1 MIITLLIDDQH
12 QDKITVPG
20 TTSVIGT
27 AMDYATQH
35 HMLLG
40 DISERTSTGITAVM
54 TTIPIADYWKHGY
67 DKEGKKV
74 LYVHTKSKSDRT

>member
-1 MIITLLIDDQH
+1 MNITFLIDDQH
-12 QDKITVPG
+12 QDKITVPD
-20 TTSVIGT
+20 TASVIGT
-27 AMDYATQH
+27 AMDYATKNR
-35 HMLLG
+35 MILG
-40 DISERTSTGITAVM
+40 DVSEGLIMGVTAVM